1 MNATAKQEQYAILTR
16 FGDYFQV
23 WAHDLEEARAM
34 GECSIALDA
43 MAGTR
48 DGDDS
53 VHQVQLVP
61 CPIQGIRD
69 DLAEIMA
76 K

>member
-1 MNATAKQEQYAILTR
+1 MERYGVLTR
-16 FGDYFQV
+16 FGDYLEV
-23 WAHDLEEARAM
+23 WAHDAEEARAM

-43 MAGTR
+43 LAGKR

-53 VHQVQLVP
+53 VHQVEIIP

-69 DLAEIMA
+69 DLAEILGR
-76 K
+76 